1 MPHFP
6 FRRVRLA
13 AMAPLLAGL
22 ALVATACPPPP
33 PPPACPVELSE
44 GAVDAPGIAFE
55 DGAFDLHVHD
65 EDNDIEYEADC
76 AVLKVK
82 DEAATTVPADPAFS
96 FLGTAGAPAW
106 ILPQVEDNDLLYL
119 GYATEEITDG
129 TFEGDELDWSM
140 VDVDGPGSFAV
151 YSVDQFGAPVVL
163 FDSDDAL
170 PQTVTISTG
179 AHTHVNWAFSAE
191 GTYTV
196 TYSAAGTPTGDSL
209 VDSGPVEYTFTVGS

>member
-1 MPHFP
+1 
-6 FRRVRLA
+6 
-13 AMAPLLAGL
+13 
-22 ALVATACPPPP
+22 
-33 PPPACPVELSE
+33 VELSS

-65 EDNDIEYEADC
+65 EVNDIEYEADC

-82 DEAATTVPADPAFS
+82 DEAATVVPANPAFS
-96 FLGTAGAPAW
+96 FLGTAGAPVW
-106 ILPQVEDNDLLYL
+106 ILPQVEDDDLLYL

-129 TFEGDELDWSM
+129 TFVGNEIDWSL

-151 YSVDQFGAPVVL
+151 YSVNQFGAPTVL
-163 FDSDDAL
+163 FDSDNAL
-170 PQTVTISTG
+170 PQTLTVSTG
-179 AHTHVNWAFSAE
+179 AHIHVNWAFSEE

-196 TYSAAGTPTGDSL
+196 TYSAAGTPTVGSP